1 MRQLQATAW
10 EVPPLPFS
18 GVLAD
23 ALARSLDGPVGSCC
37 GGSGVRPLLP
47 SPSEVADAPRDSV
60 RPGSCRSAS
69 VWEKL
74 LLTQLSY
81 QQARFDVVA
90 NKMKCMLI
98 KVGWKKDFVE
108 KNTPAMPIS
117 GWMGVNLL
125 KKSVNMGLVELGLIP
140 TRR

>member
-1 MRQLQATAW
+1 
-10 EVPPLPFS
+10 
-18 GVLAD
+18 
-23 ALARSLDGPVGSCC
+23 
-37 GGSGVRPLLP
+37 
-47 SPSEVADAPRDSV
+47 
-60 RPGSCRSAS
+60 
-69 VWEKL
+69 
-74 LLTQLSY
+74 
-81 QQARFDVVA
+81 
-90 NKMKCMLI
+90 MKYMLR